1 MNQITEGV
9 IWKQLLLF
17 FFPILFGTFF
27 QQLYN
32 TIDAVIV
39 GKFVG
44 KEALAAV
51 GGPSA
56 SLINLLIGF
65 FTGLA
70 SGATVIISQY
80 YGAKNDDSVSKSVHT
95 ATALSIVGGAVIMV
109 IGILFCEPALRMMN
123 TPDDV
128 MQASATYMRIY
139 FVGVIP
145 GLLYNMGSGIL
156 RAIGDSRRPLYFLI
170 VACIANIVLDLLFV
184 VVIPLGVAGVAL
196 ATTLAQF
203 ISAVLVITAL
213 MRTNESYKLKL
224 REIRFSPFLLKNI
237 VRIGLPAGLQTSMY
251 SISNLLVQASVNTFG
266 TDTIAAWTAHG
277 KVDSI
282 FWMINGAFGV
292 AITTFVGQNFGAGKI
307 DRVKKS
313 VRICLFM
320 AALTSIVL
328 SAVLMIGARFLF
340 GIFTSD
346 PAVIEIGLKVMKVIT
361 PTYITWI
368 CIEILGGAVR
378 GCGDAVNPM
387 LITCIGVCV
396 LRITWVLIAVP
407 IWNDIATVAFSYPLT
422 WIVTSILFIIYY
434 ARGKWLKR
442 CMRN

>member
-1 MNQITEGV
+1 M
-9 IWKQLLLF
+9 
-17 FFPILFGTFF
+17 
-27 QQLYN
+27 
-32 TIDAVIV
+32 
-39 GKFVG
+39 
-44 KEALAAV
+44 
-51 GGPSA
+51 
-56 SLINLLIGF
+56 
-65 FTGLA
+65 
-70 SGATVIISQY
+70 
-80 YGAKNDDSVSKSVHT
+80 
-95 ATALSIVGGAVIMV
+95 
-109 IGILFCEPALRMMN
+109 
-123 TPDDV
+123 
-128 MQASATYMRIY
+128 
-139 FVGVIP
+139 
-145 GLLYNMGSGIL
+145 
-156 RAIGDSRRPLYFLI
+156 
-170 VACIANIVLDLLFV
+170 
-184 VVIPLGVAGVAL
+184 
-196 ATTLAQF
+196 
-203 ISAVLVITAL
+203 
-213 MRTNESYKLKL
+213 
-224 REIRFSPFLLKNI
+224 
-237 VRIGLPAGLQTSMY
+237 
-251 SISNLLVQASVNTFG
+251 
-266 TDTIAAWTAHG
+266 
-277 KVDSI
+277 
-282 FWMINGAFGV
+282 

-396 LRITWVLIAVP
+396 LRIAWVLIAVP